1 MNDDTLIGK
10 SSEDSIYIQD
20 QLTKM
25 QRREFIVRYGAII
38 FFAALLIA
46 NLVFTRNFAQW
57 DTLSNIFTQ
66 STKVALIGL
75 AMTLVIGSG
84 GIDISVGA
92 TMCFS
97 ATIMGLLFVAGFPIW
112 LGCLIGILA
121 GIACGLFNGVI
132 IAVFK
137 LQPIV
142 VTLSTMLAFRGIA
155 LWIMDGKQVMIA
167 DAAVRD
173 ALKPIAQFKF
183 NDVMP
188 ISILYVAAAV
198 IIFYIVVQKTMFGR
212 HIEAM
217 GDNRSAARLSGI
229 NTTALTIVVYT
240 IAALMAG
247 LAAAYDVSRTLNVE
261 PNAVGNLIEMECIA
275 AVAIG
280 GTSIQGGKPMI
291 LGTLFGAWILQIISI
306 MVVMLSL
313 RAEWAMVIKAALIII
328 VVLVSR
334 DKSGK

>member
-1 MNDDTLIGK
+1 MNDNTLIGK
-10 SSEDSIYIQD
+10 VPDDSIYIKN
-20 QLTKM
+20 QLVKM
-25 QRREFIVRYGAII
+25 QRREFVVRYGAII
-38 FFAALLIA
+38 FFAVLLIA
-46 NLVFTRNFAQW
+46 NLIFTRNFAQW
-57 DTLSNIFTQ
+57 DTITNIISQ
-66 STKVALIGL
+66 STRVTLIAL

-97 ATIMGLLFVAGFPIW
+97 ATIMGILFVNGAPIW
-112 LGCLIGILA
+112 LGCLVGVLV
-121 GIACGLFNGVI
+121 GVACGLFNGII

-142 VTLSTMLAFRGIA
+142 VTLATMLAFRGIA

-167 DAAVRD
+167 DASVREM
-173 ALKPIAQFKF
+173 LKPIAQLKI
-183 NDVMP
+183 NDVLP
-188 ISILYVAAAV
+188 ISLIYVAVAV
-198 IIFYIVVQKTMFGR
+198 FIFYILAQKTMFGR

-229 NTTALTIVVYT
+229 NTTMITIIVYT
-240 IAALMAG
+240 VAALMAG
-247 LAAAYDVSRTLNVE
+247 LAGAYDVSRTLNVE
-261 PNAVGNLIEMECIA
+261 PNAVGNLIEMDCIA

-306 MVVMLSL
+306 MVVMLSM

-328 VVLVSR
+328 VILVSR
-334 DKSGK
+334 DRSGK